1 MEADDVFD
9 MKMILNNEKSKPC
22 ILFPKCPYL
31 TAACRVALPDDGCY
45 VYRWFKQLILEEKCT
60 K

>member
-1 MEADDVFD
+1 MSEKEKIRDG
-9 MKMILNNEKSKPC
+9 KSKLC

-31 TAACRVALPDDGCY
+31 TAVCRVDLPDDGCY
-45 VYRWFKQLILEEKCT
+45 VYRWFKQLILEDEST

>member
-1 MEADDVFD
+1 MFD

-31 TAACRVALPDDGCY
+31 TAVCRVALPDDGCY
-45 VYRWFKQLILEEKCT
+45 VYRWFKQLILEEKCI